1 MSVPP
6 EVMARLAGARGG
18 AAPAAGAAQ
27 GMQQGMP
34 QAGPKPGGTPMAKPQ
49 EKEGLK
55 EAARVNIHIAM
66 NMLEQALPVF
76 GSESKEG
83 KSVLK
88 ILGML
93 SKEFGH
99 QDASDLV
106 PAEVLQ
112 MNKALPQAGGGTE
125 VQRMLQKMQQQGGA
139 QPQPQ
144 PQGA

>member
-1 MSVPP
+1 
-6 EVMARLAGARGG
+6 
-18 AAPAAGAAQ
+18 
-27 GMQQGMP
+27 MP
-34 QAGPKPGGTPMAKPQ
+34 QGPKPAGAPMAKPQ
-49 EKEGLK
+49 QKEGMK

-83 KSVLK
+83 GSILK

-93 SKEFGH
+93 GKEFGKS
-99 QDASDLV
+99 DASDLV

-125 VQRMLQKMQQQGGA
+125 VQRMLQQMQKQG
-139 QPQPQ
+139 QP
-144 PQGA
+144 A

>member
-1 MSVPP
+1 
-6 EVMARLAGARGG
+6 
-18 AAPAAGAAQ
+18 
-27 GMQQGMP
+27 
-34 QAGPKPGGTPMAKPQ
+34 MAKPQ
-49 EKEGLK
+49 QKEGLK

-83 KSVLK
+83 MSIIK

-93 SKEFGH
+93 GKDFGKS
-99 QDASDLV
+99 DASDLV

-125 VQRMLQKMQQQGGA
+125 VQRMLQQMQKQG
-139 QPQPQ
+139 QP
-144 PQGA
+144 A

>member
-6 EVMARLAGARGG
+6 EVMARLGGGQPQGA
-18 AAPAAGAAQ
+18 P
-27 GMQQGMP
+27 QGMP
-34 QAGPKPGGTPMAKPQ
+34 QGPKPAGAPMAKPQ
-49 EKEGLK
+49 QKEGLK

-83 KSVLK
+83 ASILK

-93 SKEFGH
+93 GKDFGKS
-99 QDASDLV
+99 DASDLV

-125 VQRMLQKMQQQGGA
+125 VQRMLQQMQKQG
-139 QPQPQ
+139 QP
-144 PQGA
+144 A